1 MATNANSRA
10 DVLALT
16 EDRDPDPKTALS
28 ELLTQWD
35 DYQLFQLGKFYR
47 ERLTEAIE
55 GGIGKFSLMLR
66 EEGHLSADEHEII
79 YRLAERG
86 NWMDSSKLFL
96 GLVMGKGSPTWIV
109 MWESFVKVRGE
120 LPKLDRILEEIQEF
134 GLGVHEYM
142 NVARGFSESPTELT
156 DVRQRHRETLRART
170 ETLRV
175 FTMQTGAKVQVFRL
189 LDRYAEVTVISRAG
203 RRGVGEHELLAGCPD
218 GGELGEMGLQ
228 TELEKIRMDQLFQ
241 SSFPRSTSRPRSS
254 AAVVGVPGIGKTTM
268 VQKIVNDW
276 AMGKIYQQFQFVF
289 SFKFRD
295 LNNLNCRVNLRE
307 LILDQYPY
315 FGNTLGEVW
324 KDPEKLL
331 FIFDGLDEFKDRMDF
346 ADGRRDTEPQHACTD
361 PEFRCKVSDI
371 VYSLIQHELLPGC
384 SVLVTTRPTAL
395 PLLEKA
401 DISVWA
407 EILGFVG
414 EERKEYFSRHFE
426 DQAVASAVFEHVQEN
441 EILYTMSYNPACCL
455 ILALALG
462 PFFTLTVRDPRRV
475 PQTITQLYSCYLY
488 SVLKN
493 HGQEL
498 KSPCDLL
505 LRIGQMAFTGVSE
518 SNIIFTDGDL
528 TKWNLRPSQLL
539 SGFPT
544 ELLEREESAQ
554 SEVYTFPHLT
564 VQEFIAALAQFL
576 APDPG
581 DLNLL
586 AEARGK
592 EDGRFEMFLR
602 FAAGLSAAGSTQ
614 VLEEFLG
621 PLPCRTA
628 GWVADW
634 VREEVGRQIRNMWGE
649 AGQKRLL
656 NALHYLFESQDRG
669 LAQATLGSVD
679 VLSFCGLR
687 LTPIDCAVLSH
698 AIGLC
703 DRVKRLDLKSCRIES
718 ERLQRLGPGLHKCQ
732 ELRLGFNNL
741 GDSAGK
747 VVSAAL
753 RVPGCQI
760 QRLWLNH
767 SGLQDPDVNHLA
779 SALRTNR
786 SLMELDVRGNA
797 LGDSG
802 VKLLSAVLRDP
813 NCKLQ
818 ILGLWNVG
826 LTDSGAEDLASAL
839 RTNQSLT
846 ELDLGS
852 NDLGDSGVKLVSAAL
867 RDPES
872 KLQKLDLTRVELTD
886 SGAEDL
892 AFALST
898 NRSLRELDLSKNTLG
913 DSGVKFLSEA
923 LRDPECK
930 LQSLGSPFEFR
941 PLLTVNPLP
950 FQWVELSLSSGGGVR
965 GSVTTDF
972 IFCPAL
978 LHGFSRLIC
987 NNLTAACS
995 EDLASVVGANPS
1007 LLELKLGINELG
1019 DEGVKLLTAA
1029 LKKQD
1034 CKLQRLQL
1042 DENGLTG
1049 SCVEDLASVLGAG
1062 SSLTGLDLS
1071 YNQLGDLG
1079 VKQLSKALKSP
1090 DCKLEKLRLRAVG
1103 LTAPYVRYLASA
1115 IKANHSVVELDLG
1128 RNELRDSGVKLLS
1141 AALRKAGCRLQ
1152 NQGLYAAELTDS
1164 CTDDLVTT
1172 LGVNRSITQLNLG
1185 SNSFTD
1191 LSVPALCLL
1200 VQSRENLER
1209 IKLWENQFSAE
1220 GQKQLQSLQG
1230 TRPGLRVDIQRS
1242 YDPLGTSDSN
1252 LERLQMPLNNSAGWL
1267 AQGCRS
1273 PTRYTFGPVAL
1284 RERTLLGNS
1293 LTPAFETEITGSP
1306 GSSAYWEVQAC
1317 KPCRTITE
1325 RQLSG
1330 SPGSQRLH
1338 PQTRCAMIA
1347 LRRAGFLVHRRN
1359 IISPFTQSAPRT
1371 RKTKLFAFW
1380 NKQRQLPRKSCLMF
1394 GLTEN
1399 CTPTKFTCEKCQPTQ
1414 HLGSNVA
1421 ELEVEVADPR
1431 CCRELAEVLQ
1441 MSFWQIVGATRMEA
1455 VITGDWVLW
1464 VAENPVCTDKKSR
1477 TVCRIPRAKEG
1488 DLPGRSDK
1496 LLARDGMDP
1505 VVIGNMELDMRDKK
1519 LGVAGVK
1526 RLSEALKE
1534 SHCQIQ
1540 RLNLWNVGLTDS
1552 GAEDL
1557 ASALRTNR
1565 SVTELDLGCNDLG
1578 DSVVKLVSAAL
1589 RDPESKLQK
1598 LDLTRVELT
1607 DSGAEDLAFA
1617 LSTNRSLRE
1626 LDLSKNTLGDSGV
1639 KFLSEALRD
1648 PECKLQSLGLICNN
1662 LTAACSEDLASVV
1675 GANPSLLELKLG
1687 INELGDEGVKL
1698 LTAALKK
1705 QDCKLQRLQLD
1716 ENGLTGSCV
1725 EDLASVLGA
1734 GSSLTG
1740 LDLSYNQLGD
1750 LGVKQLS
1757 KALKSPDC
1765 KLEKL
1770 RLRAVG
1776 LTAPYVRY
1784 LASAIKANHSVV
1796 ELDLGRN
1803 ELRDSGVKLLSA
1815 ALRTAGCRL
1824 QNQGLYAA
1832 ELTDSCTDDLVT
1844 TLGVNRSITQLN
1856 LGSNSFTDLSVPA
1869 LCLLVQSRENLERI
1883 KLWENQFSAEGQKQL
1898 QSLQGT
1904 RPGLRVDIQRSYDPG
1919 CRSPTRYTFGPVAL
1933 RERTLLGNSLT
1944 PAFETEITG
1953 SPGAVGSGVRRGPV
1967 RQSCSPFGTSNG
1979 SFRASLWNVGLT
1991 DSGAEDLA
1999 SALRTNRSVTELDLG
2014 CNDLGDSG
2022 VKLVS
2027 AALRDPESK
2036 LQKLGRQNVP
2046 VENHAIFTPH
2056 SQSDMQ
2062 VPGHEVATLS
2072 LTCVEL
2078 TDSGAED
2085 LTSALSTNR
2094 SLRELDLSKNTLG
2107 DSGVNFLSGT
2117 LRDPECKLQTLR
2129 LICNDLT
2136 AACAEDIASVVG
2148 ANPSLVEL
2156 KLGIKE
2162 LGDEGVKLLTATL
2175 KKRDCK
2181 LQRLHGDR
2189 SKDLASALRSSL
2201 TGLDLSYNQ
2210 LGDLGVKQLS
2220 KALKSPDCKLEKLR
2234 LRAVGLTAP
2243 YVRYLASAVKANYS
2257 LVESDLGRNK
2267 LRDSGVKLLSAA
2279 LRKAGCRLQKLGL
2292 WENQFSAEGQ
2302 KQLQSLQRTRS
2313 GLRVDIQS
2321 SYDP

>member
-16 EDRDPDPKTALS
+16 EDRDPDPKSALS
-28 ELLTQWD
+28 ELLMQWD
-35 DYQLFQLGKFYR
+35 DYQLFQLGKFYW

-55 GGIGKFSLMLR
+55 GGVGKFSLMLR

-109 MWESFVKVRGE
+109 MWKSFVKVRGE

-142 NVARGFSESPTELT
+142 NVARGFSESPIELT

-175 FTMQTGAKVQVFRL
+175 STMQTGAKVQVFRL

-203 RRGVGEHELLAGCPD
+203 RRGVGEHELLAGGPD

-228 TELEKIRMDQLFQ
+228 TELEKIRMDQLFR
-241 SSFPRSTSRPRSS
+241 SSFPQSTSRPRSS
-254 AAVVGVPGIGKTTM
+254 AAVAGVPGIGKTTM
-268 VQKIVNDW
+268 VQKIVYDW
-276 AMGKIYQQFQFVF
+276 ATGKIYQQFQFVF

-331 FIFDGLDEFKDRMDF
+331 FIFDGLDEFKDRIDF
-346 ADGRRDTEPQHACTD
+346 ANSRRDTEPQHTCTD
-361 PEFRCKVSDI
+361 PEFRCKVSDV
-371 VYSLIQHELLPGC
+371 VYSLIQHKLLPGC
-384 SVLVTTRPTAL
+384 SVLVTTRPAAL

-462 PFFTLTVRDPRRV
+462 PFTLTVRDPRRV

-528 TKWNLRPSQLL
+528 IKWNLQPSQLL

-554 SEVYTFPHLT
+554 SVVYTFPHLT

-602 FAAGLSAAGSTQ
+602 FAAGLSAAGSTR

-621 PLPCRTA
+621 PLPRRTA
-628 GWVADW
+628 GQVADW

-649 AGQKRLL
+649 ASQKRLL

-669 LAQATLGSVD
+669 LAQATLGSMD
-679 VLSFCGLR
+679 VLSFRGLR

-718 ERLQRLGPGLHKCQ
+718 GRLQQLGPGLHKCQ
-732 ELRLGFNNL
+732 ELRLGFNHL

-802 VKLLSAVLRDP
+802 VKLLSAALRDP

-826 LTDSGAEDLASAL
+826 LTDSGTEDLTSAL
-839 RTNQSLT
+839 RTNRSLT

-930 LQSLGSPFEFR
+930 LQSLG
-941 PLLTVNPLP
+941 
-950 FQWVELSLSSGGGVR
+950 
-965 GSVTTDF
+965 
-972 IFCPAL
+972 
-978 LHGFSRLIC
+978 LIC
-987 NNLTAACS
+987 NNLTAACTA
-995 EDLASVVGANPS
+995 DLASIVSANPS
-1007 LLELKLGINELG
+1007 LVELKLGINELG
-1019 DEGVKLLTAA
+1019 DVGVKLLTAT
-1029 LKKQD
+1029 LKKRD

-1049 SCVEDLASVLGAG
+1049 SCVKDLASALGAG

-1103 LTAPYVRYLASA
+1103 LMAPYVRYLASA
-1115 IKANHSVVELDLG
+1115 VKANHSLVELDLG

-1152 NQGLYAAELTDS
+1152 KLGLYAAELTDS

-1172 LGVNRSITQLNLG
+1172 LGINRSVTQLNLG

-1230 TRPGLRVDIQRS
+1230 TRPRLRVDIQRS
-1242 YDPLGTSDSN
+1242 YDP
-1252 LERLQMPLNNSAGWL
+1252 
-1267 AQGCRS
+1267 
-1273 PTRYTFGPVAL
+1273 
-1284 RERTLLGNS
+1284 
-1293 LTPAFETEITGSP
+1293 
-1306 GSSAYWEVQAC
+1306 
-1317 KPCRTITE
+1317 
-1325 RQLSG
+1325 
-1330 SPGSQRLH
+1330 
-1338 PQTRCAMIA
+1338 
-1347 LRRAGFLVHRRN
+1347 
-1359 IISPFTQSAPRT
+1359 
-1371 RKTKLFAFW
+1371 
-1380 NKQRQLPRKSCLMF
+1380 
-1394 GLTEN
+1394 
-1399 CTPTKFTCEKCQPTQ
+1399 
-1414 HLGSNVA
+1414 
-1421 ELEVEVADPR
+1421 
-1431 CCRELAEVLQ
+1431 
-1441 MSFWQIVGATRMEA
+1441 
-1455 VITGDWVLW
+1455 
-1464 VAENPVCTDKKSR
+1464 
-1477 TVCRIPRAKEG
+1477 
-1488 DLPGRSDK
+1488 
-1496 LLARDGMDP
+1496 
-1505 VVIGNMELDMRDKK
+1505 
-1519 LGVAGVK
+1519 
-1526 RLSEALKE
+1526 
-1534 SHCQIQ
+1534 
-1540 RLNLWNVGLTDS
+1540 
-1552 GAEDL
+1552 
-1557 ASALRTNR
+1557 
-1565 SVTELDLGCNDLG
+1565 
-1578 DSVVKLVSAAL
+1578 
-1589 RDPESKLQK
+1589 
-1598 LDLTRVELT
+1598 
-1607 DSGAEDLAFA
+1607 
-1617 LSTNRSLRE
+1617 
-1626 LDLSKNTLGDSGV
+1626 
-1639 KFLSEALRD
+1639 
-1648 PECKLQSLGLICNN
+1648 
-1662 LTAACSEDLASVV
+1662 
-1675 GANPSLLELKLG
+1675 
-1687 INELGDEGVKL
+1687 
-1698 LTAALKK
+1698 
-1705 QDCKLQRLQLD
+1705 
-1716 ENGLTGSCV
+1716 
-1725 EDLASVLGA
+1725 
-1734 GSSLTG
+1734 
-1740 LDLSYNQLGD
+1740 
-1750 LGVKQLS
+1750 
-1757 KALKSPDC
+1757 
-1765 KLEKL
+1765 
-1770 RLRAVG
+1770 
-1776 LTAPYVRY
+1776 
-1784 LASAIKANHSVV
+1784 
-1796 ELDLGRN
+1796 
-1803 ELRDSGVKLLSA
+1803 
-1815 ALRTAGCRL
+1815 
-1824 QNQGLYAA
+1824 
-1832 ELTDSCTDDLVT
+1832 
-1844 TLGVNRSITQLN
+1844 
-1856 LGSNSFTDLSVPA
+1856 
-1869 LCLLVQSRENLERI
+1869 
-1883 KLWENQFSAEGQKQL
+1883 
-1898 QSLQGT
+1898 
-1904 RPGLRVDIQRSYDPG
+1904 
-1919 CRSPTRYTFGPVAL
+1919 
-1933 RERTLLGNSLT
+1933 
-1944 PAFETEITG
+1944 
-1953 SPGAVGSGVRRGPV
+1953 
-1967 RQSCSPFGTSNG
+1967 
-1979 SFRASLWNVGLT
+1979 
-1991 DSGAEDLA
+1991 
-1999 SALRTNRSVTELDLG
+1999 
-2014 CNDLGDSG
+2014 
-2022 VKLVS
+2022 
-2027 AALRDPESK
+2027 
-2036 LQKLGRQNVP
+2036 
-2046 VENHAIFTPH
+2046 
-2056 SQSDMQ
+2056 
-2062 VPGHEVATLS
+2062 
-2072 LTCVEL
+2072 
-2078 TDSGAED
+2078 
-2085 LTSALSTNR
+2085 
-2094 SLRELDLSKNTLG
+2094 
-2107 DSGVNFLSGT
+2107 
-2117 LRDPECKLQTLR
+2117 
-2129 LICNDLT
+2129 
-2136 AACAEDIASVVG
+2136 
-2148 ANPSLVEL
+2148 
-2156 KLGIKE
+2156 
-2162 LGDEGVKLLTATL
+2162 
-2175 KKRDCK
+2175 
-2181 LQRLHGDR
+2181 
-2189 SKDLASALRSSL
+2189 
-2201 TGLDLSYNQ
+2201 
-2210 LGDLGVKQLS
+2210 
-2220 KALKSPDCKLEKLR
+2220 
-2234 LRAVGLTAP
+2234 
-2243 YVRYLASAVKANYS
+2243 
-2257 LVESDLGRNK
+2257 
-2267 LRDSGVKLLSAA
+2267 
-2279 LRKAGCRLQKLGL
+2279 
-2292 WENQFSAEGQ
+2292 
-2302 KQLQSLQRTRS
+2302 
-2313 GLRVDIQS
+2313 
-2321 SYDP
+2321 